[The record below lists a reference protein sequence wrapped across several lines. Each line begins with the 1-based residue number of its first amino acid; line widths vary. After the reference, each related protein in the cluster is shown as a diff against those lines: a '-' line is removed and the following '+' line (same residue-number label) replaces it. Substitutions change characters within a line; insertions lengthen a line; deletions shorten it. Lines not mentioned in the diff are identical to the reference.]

1 MTPDRPERKNPRLRG
16 WDYGAGGTY
25 FVTFCTSA
33 HRPVL
38 SSIRRGDP
46 CGRPPLVLTPLGECV
61 AEAIALTG
69 VRVEHQVIMP
79 NHVHLLLTLERA
91 ATRAAPTGAGTQAAT
106 RIAPA
111 DGQTRVAARIVPTG
125 AGTQADARV
134 APRRQ
139 RAAGGRTGC
148 PRRQRAAGGRKGCP
162 TDSGTR
168 ADARIAPTGRGTQAD
183 ARVAPADS
191 GPQADARVAPTDSG
205 PRAAAE
211 LGRLVGGV
219 KSRSVHLAAGR
230 GLEAGRL
237 WQRGYYDHIVR
248 SENDFL
254 RIWTYI
260 DNNPLRWE
268 LDRYYTER

>member
-91 ATRAAPTGAGTQAAT
+91 ATRAAPIGAGTQAAARIAPADGQTRVAARIVPTGAGTQAAT

-125 AGTQADARV
+125 AGTR
-134 APRRQ
+134 
-139 RAAGGRTGC
+139 
-148 PRRQRAAGGRKGCP
+148 
-162 TDSGTR
+162 
-168 ADARIAPTGRGTQAD
+168 
-183 ARVAPADS
+183 
-191 GPQADARVAPTDSG
+191 ADARVAPTDSG

>member
-61 AEAIALTG
+61 AESIALTG

-91 ATRAAPTGAGTQAAT
+91 ATRAAPIGAGTQAAA

-111 DGQTRVAARIVPTG
+111 DGPTRVAARIVPTG

-134 APRRQ
+134 APTDSGT
-139 RAAGGRTGC
+139 RADARI
-148 PRRQRAAGGRKGCP
+148 AP

-183 ARVAPADS
+183 ARVAPTGA
-191 GPQADARVAPTDSG
+191 GTQADARVAPTDSG

>member
-91 ATRAAPTGAGTQAAT
+91 ATRAAPTGAGTQA
-106 RIAPA
+106 
-111 DGQTRVAARIVPTG
+111 
-125 AGTQADARV
+125 DARV
-134 APRRQ
+134 S
-139 RAAGGRTGC
+139 
-148 PRRQRAAGGRKGCP
+148 P
-162 TDSGTR
+162 TD
-168 ADARIAPTGRGTQAD
+168 RGTQ
-183 ARVAPADS
+183 
-191 GPQADARVAPTDSG
+191 
-205 PRAAAE
+205 AAAE
-211 LGRLVGGV
+211 LGRLVGTV

-254 RIWTYI
+254 RIWNYI
-260 DNNPLRWE
+260 DNNPLKWE
-268 LDRYYTER
+268 LDCYYTER

>member
-1 MTPDRPERKNPRLRG
+1 M
-16 WDYGAGGTY
+16 
-25 FVTFCTSA
+25 
-33 HRPVL
+33 
-38 SSIRRGDP
+38 
-46 CGRPPLVLTPLGECV
+46 

-91 ATRAAPTGAGTQAAT
+91 ATRAAPTGAGTQAAARIVPADGQTRVAARIVPTGAGTQAAT

-125 AGTQADARV
+125 AGTR
-134 APRRQ
+134 
-139 RAAGGRTGC
+139 
-148 PRRQRAAGGRKGCP
+148 
-162 TDSGTR
+162 
-168 ADARIAPTGRGTQAD
+168 
-183 ARVAPADS
+183 
-191 GPQADARVAPTDSG
+191 ADARVAPTDSG

-268 LDRYYTER
+268 LDCYYTER

>member
-1 MTPDRPERKNPRLRG
+1 VTPDRPERKNPRLRG

-91 ATRAAPTGAGTQAAT
+91 ATRAAPTGAGTQAAA

-111 DGQTRVAARIVPTG
+111 DGQTRVAARIAPTG

-134 APRRQ
+134 APTG
-139 RAAGGRTGC
+139 AGTQADARI
-148 PRRQRAAGGRKGCP
+148 AP

-183 ARVAPADS
+183 ARVAPTGRGTQADARVAPT
-191 GPQADARVAPTDSG
+191 GAGTQADARVAPTDSG
-205 PRAAAE
+205 PRAATE

>member
-61 AEAIALTG
+61 AESIALTG

-111 DGQTRVAARIVPTG
+111 DGQTRVAARIV
-125 AGTQADARV
+125 
-134 APRRQ
+134 
-139 RAAGGRTGC
+139 
-148 PRRQRAAGGRKGCP
+148 
-162 TDSGTR
+162 
-168 ADARIAPTGRGTQAD
+168 
-183 ARVAPADS
+183 
-191 GPQADARVAPTDSG
+191 
-205 PRAAAE
+205 
-211 LGRLVGGV
+211 RLVGGV

-248 SENDFL
+248 SEKDFL

-268 LDRYYTER
+268 LDCYYTER

>member
-106 RIAPA
+106 RIASA

-125 AGTQADARV
+125 AGTQAA
-134 APRRQ
+134 
-139 RAAGGRTGC
+139 T
-148 PRRQRAAGGRKGCP
+148 
-162 TDSGTR
+162 
-168 ADARIAPTGRGTQAD
+168 RIAPAD
-183 ARVAPADS
+183 GQTRVAARIVPTGA
-191 GPQADARVAPTDSG
+191 GTQADARVAPTDSG

>member
-106 RIAPA
+106 RLAPA

-125 AGTQADARV
+125 AGTQAA
-134 APRRQ
+134 
-139 RAAGGRTGC
+139 T
-148 PRRQRAAGGRKGCP
+148 
-162 TDSGTR
+162 
-168 ADARIAPTGRGTQAD
+168 RIAPAD
-183 ARVAPADS
+183 GQTRVAARIVPTGA
-191 GPQADARVAPTDSG
+191 GTQADARVAPTDSG

>member
-1 MTPDRPERKNPRLRG
+1 VTPDRPERKNPRLRG

-61 AEAIALTG
+61 AESIALTG

-91 ATRAAPTGAGTQAAT
+91 ATRAAPTGAGTQAAARIVPADGQTRVAARIVPTGAGTQAAT

-125 AGTQADARV
+125 AGT
-134 APRRQ
+134 
-139 RAAGGRTGC
+139 
-148 PRRQRAAGGRKGCP
+148 
-162 TDSGTR
+162 
-168 ADARIAPTGRGTQAD
+168 
-183 ARVAPADS
+183 
-191 GPQADARVAPTDSG
+191 QADARVAPTDSG

-268 LDRYYTER
+268 LDCYYTER

>member
-1 MTPDRPERKNPRLRG
+1 MAIREGRKYRLV
-16 WDYGAGGTY
+16 GAG
-25 FVTFCTSA
+25 A
-33 HRPVL
+33 HTRP
-38 SSIRRGDP
+38 
-46 CGRPPLVLTPLGECV
+46 
-61 AEAIALTG
+61 
-69 VRVEHQVIMP
+69 
-79 NHVHLLLTLERA
+79 RA

-125 AGTQADARV
+125 AGT
-134 APRRQ
+134 
-139 RAAGGRTGC
+139 
-148 PRRQRAAGGRKGCP
+148 
-162 TDSGTR
+162 
-168 ADARIAPTGRGTQAD
+168 
-183 ARVAPADS
+183 
-191 GPQADARVAPTDSG
+191 QADARVAPTDSG

-268 LDRYYTER
+268 LDCYYTER

>member
-38 SSIRRGDP
+38 SSVRRGDP

-91 ATRAAPTGAGTQAAT
+91 ATRAAPTGAGTQAAA

-134 APRRQ
+134 AP
-139 RAAGGRTGC
+139 
-148 PRRQRAAGGRKGCP
+148 
-162 TDSGTR
+162 
-168 ADARIAPTGRGTQAD
+168 
-183 ARVAPADS
+183 ADS
-191 GPQADARVAPTDSG
+191 GPRADARVAPTDSG
-205 PRAAAE
+205 TQADARVSPTDSGTRAATE
-211 LGRLVGGV
+211 LGRLVGTV

-230 GLEAGRL
+230 GLKAGRL

-248 SENDFL
+248 RENDFL

>member
-91 ATRAAPTGAGTQAAT
+91 ATRAAPIGAGTQAAA

-134 APRRQ
+134 AP
-139 RAAGGRTGC
+139 
-148 PRRQRAAGGRKGCP
+148 

-183 ARVAPADS
+183 ARVAPTRA
-191 GPQADARVAPTDSG
+191 GTLADARVAPTDSG

-211 LGRLVGGV
+211 LGRLVGTV

>member
-91 ATRAAPTGAGTQAAT
+91 ATRAAPTGAGTQA
-106 RIAPA
+106 
-111 DGQTRVAARIVPTG
+111 
-125 AGTQADARV
+125 DARV
-134 APRRQ
+134 S
-139 RAAGGRTGC
+139 
-148 PRRQRAAGGRKGCP
+148 P
-162 TDSGTR
+162 TD
-168 ADARIAPTGRGTQAD
+168 RGTQA
-183 ARVAPADS
+183 A
-191 GPQADARVAPTDSG
+191 T
-205 PRAAAE
+205 E

-268 LDRYYTER
+268 LDCYYTER

>member
-61 AEAIALTG
+61 AESIALTG

-91 ATRAAPTGAGTQAAT
+91 ATRAAPTGAGTQAAARIVPADGQT
-106 RIAPA
+106 RVAARIVPTGAGTQAATSIAPA

-125 AGTQADARV
+125 AGT
-134 APRRQ
+134 
-139 RAAGGRTGC
+139 
-148 PRRQRAAGGRKGCP
+148 
-162 TDSGTR
+162 
-168 ADARIAPTGRGTQAD
+168 
-183 ARVAPADS
+183 
-191 GPQADARVAPTDSG
+191 QADARVAPTDSG

>member
-91 ATRAAPTGAGTQAAT
+91 ATRAAPTGAGTQAAA

-134 APRRQ
+134 AP
-139 RAAGGRTGC
+139 
-148 PRRQRAAGGRKGCP
+148 

-183 ARVAPADS
+183 ARVAPTGA
-191 GPQADARVAPTDSG
+191 GTQADARVAPTDSG

-211 LGRLVGGV
+211 LGRLVGTV

-268 LDRYYTER
+268 LDCYYTER

>member
-61 AEAIALTG
+61 AESIALTG

-91 ATRAAPTGAGTQAAT
+91 ATRAAPTGAGMQAAARIVPADGQTRVAARIVPTGAGTQAAT

-125 AGTQADARV
+125 AGTR
-134 APRRQ
+134 
-139 RAAGGRTGC
+139 
-148 PRRQRAAGGRKGCP
+148 
-162 TDSGTR
+162 
-168 ADARIAPTGRGTQAD
+168 
-183 ARVAPADS
+183 
-191 GPQADARVAPTDSG
+191 ADARVAPTDSG

-211 LGRLVGGV
+211 LGRLVGAV

-268 LDRYYTER
+268 LDCYYTER

>member
-1 MTPDRPERKNPRLRG
+1 MTPDRLERKNPRLRG

-91 ATRAAPTGAGTQAAT
+91 ATRAAPTGAGMQAAA

-134 APRRQ
+134 APTDRGPRAAATLAPTVGSQ
-139 RAAGGRTGC
+139 RAA
-148 PRRQRAAGGRKGCP
+148 
-162 TDSGTR
+162 S
-168 ADARIAPTGRGTQAD
+168 
-183 ARVAPADS
+183 
-191 GPQADARVAPTDSG
+191 RVAPTDSG
-205 PRAAAE
+205 PRAATE
-211 LGRLVGGV
+211 LGRLVGTV

-248 SENDFL
+248 RENDFL

-268 LDRYYTER
+268 LDCYYTER

>member
-91 ATRAAPTGAGTQAAT
+91 ATRAAPTGAGTQAAA

-111 DGQTRVAARIVPTG
+111 DGQTRVAARIAPTG

-134 APRRQ
+134 A
-139 RAAGGRTGC
+139 
-148 PRRQRAAGGRKGCP
+148 P

-183 ARVAPADS
+183 ARVAPTGA
-191 GPQADARVAPTDSG
+191 GTQADARVAPTDSG

-211 LGRLVGGV
+211 LGRLVGTV
-219 KSRSVHLAAGR
+219 KSRSVHRAAGR

>member
-91 ATRAAPTGAGTQAAT
+91 ATRAAPTGAGTQAAA

-134 APRRQ
+134 AP
-139 RAAGGRTGC
+139 
-148 PRRQRAAGGRKGCP
+148 
-162 TDSGTR
+162 
-168 ADARIAPTGRGTQAD
+168 TGRGTQAD
-183 ARVAPADS
+183 ARVAPTGA
-191 GPQADARVAPTDSG
+191 GTQADARVSPTDSRT
-205 PRAAAE
+205 RATAE
-211 LGRLVGGV
+211 LGRLVGTV

>member
-91 ATRAAPTGAGTQAAT
+91 ATRAAPIGAGTQAAA

-111 DGQTRVAARIVPTG
+111 DGQTRVAARVAPTG

-134 APRRQ
+134 APTDSGT
-139 RAAGGRTGC
+139 RADARI
-148 PRRQRAAGGRKGCP
+148 AP

-183 ARVAPADS
+183 ARVAPTGA
-191 GPQADARVAPTDSG
+191 GTQADARVAPTDSG

-211 LGRLVGGV
+211 LGRLVGTV

>member
-106 RIAPA
+106 RIAP
-111 DGQTRVAARIVPTG
+111 TG

-134 APRRQ
+134 S
-139 RAAGGRTGC
+139 
-148 PRRQRAAGGRKGCP
+148 P
-162 TDSGTR
+162 TD
-168 ADARIAPTGRGTQAD
+168 RGTQA
-183 ARVAPADS
+183 A
-191 GPQADARVAPTDSG
+191 T
-205 PRAAAE
+205 E
-211 LGRLVGGV
+211 LGRLVGTV

>member
-25 FVTFCTSA
+25 FVTFCTSV

-91 ATRAAPTGAGTQAAT
+91 ATRAAPTGAGT
-106 RIAPA
+106 R
-111 DGQTRVAARIVPTG
+111 
-125 AGTQADARV
+125 ADARV
-134 APRRQ
+134 S
-139 RAAGGRTGC
+139 
-148 PRRQRAAGGRKGCP
+148 P
-162 TDSGTR
+162 TD
-168 ADARIAPTGRGTQAD
+168 RGTQA
-183 ARVAPADS
+183 A
-191 GPQADARVAPTDSG
+191 T
-205 PRAAAE
+205 E
-211 LGRLVGGV
+211 LGRLVGTV

>member
-38 SSIRRGDP
+38 SSVRRGDP
-46 CGRPPLVLTPLGECV
+46 CGRPPLVLTPPGECV

-106 RIAPA
+106 RIAP
-111 DGQTRVAARIVPTG
+111 TG

-134 APRRQ
+134 S
-139 RAAGGRTGC
+139 
-148 PRRQRAAGGRKGCP
+148 P
-162 TDSGTR
+162 TD
-168 ADARIAPTGRGTQAD
+168 RGTQ
-183 ARVAPADS
+183 
-191 GPQADARVAPTDSG
+191 
-205 PRAAAE
+205 AAAE
-211 LGRLVGGV
+211 LGRLVGTV

>member
-61 AEAIALTG
+61 AESIALTG

-91 ATRAAPTGAGTQAAT
+91 ATRAAPTGAGT
-106 RIAPA
+106 
-111 DGQTRVAARIVPTG
+111 
-125 AGTQADARV
+125 
-134 APRRQ
+134 
-139 RAAGGRTGC
+139 
-148 PRRQRAAGGRKGCP
+148 
-162 TDSGTR
+162 
-168 ADARIAPTGRGTQAD
+168 
-183 ARVAPADS
+183 
-191 GPQADARVAPTDSG
+191 QADARVAPTDSG

-268 LDRYYTER
+268 LDCYYTER

>member
-61 AEAIALTG
+61 AESIALTG

-91 ATRAAPTGAGTQAAT
+91 ATRAAPTGAGTQAAARIVPADGQTRVAARIVPTGAGTQAAT

-125 AGTQADARV
+125 AGT
-134 APRRQ
+134 
-139 RAAGGRTGC
+139 
-148 PRRQRAAGGRKGCP
+148 
-162 TDSGTR
+162 
-168 ADARIAPTGRGTQAD
+168 
-183 ARVAPADS
+183 
-191 GPQADARVAPTDSG
+191 QADARVAPTDSG

-230 GLEAGRL
+230 GLEVGRL

-268 LDRYYTER
+268 LDCYYTER

>member
-91 ATRAAPTGAGTQAAT
+91 ATRAAPTGAGTQAAARIVPADGQTRVAARIVPTGAGTQAAT

-125 AGTQADARV
+125 AGT
-134 APRRQ
+134 
-139 RAAGGRTGC
+139 
-148 PRRQRAAGGRKGCP
+148 
-162 TDSGTR
+162 
-168 ADARIAPTGRGTQAD
+168 
-183 ARVAPADS
+183 
-191 GPQADARVAPTDSG
+191 QADARVAPTDSG

-260 DNNPLRWE
+260 NNNPLRWE
-268 LDRYYTER
+268 LDCYYTER

>member
-61 AEAIALTG
+61 AESIALTG

-91 ATRAAPTGAGTQAAT
+91 ATSAAPTGAGTQAA
-106 RIAPA
+106 
-111 DGQTRVAARIVPTG
+111 ARI
-125 AGTQADARV
+125 
-134 APRRQ
+134 
-139 RAAGGRTGC
+139 
-148 PRRQRAAGGRKGCP
+148 
-162 TDSGTR
+162 
-168 ADARIAPTGRGTQAD
+168 
-183 ARVAPADS
+183 
-191 GPQADARVAPTDSG
+191 APTDSG

-254 RIWTYI
+254 RIWNYI
-260 DNNPLRWE
+260 DNNPLKWE
-268 LDRYYTER
+268 LDCYYTER

>member
-33 HRPVL
+33 PRPVL

-91 ATRAAPTGAGTQAAT
+91 ATRAAPTGAGTQA
-106 RIAPA
+106 
-111 DGQTRVAARIVPTG
+111 
-125 AGTQADARV
+125 DARV
-134 APRRQ
+134 S
-139 RAAGGRTGC
+139 
-148 PRRQRAAGGRKGCP
+148 P
-162 TDSGTR
+162 TD
-168 ADARIAPTGRGTQAD
+168 RGTQA
-183 ARVAPADS
+183 A
-191 GPQADARVAPTDSG
+191 T
-205 PRAAAE
+205 E
-211 LGRLVGGV
+211 LGRLVGTV

>member
-91 ATRAAPTGAGTQAAT
+91 ATRAAPTGAGTQAAA

-111 DGQTRVAARIVPTG
+111 DGQTRVAARIAPTG

-134 APRRQ
+134 
-139 RAAGGRTGC
+139 
-148 PRRQRAAGGRKGCP
+148 
-162 TDSGTR
+162 
-168 ADARIAPTGRGTQAD
+168 APTGRGTQAD
-183 ARVAPADS
+183 ARVAPTGA
-191 GPQADARVAPTDSG
+191 GTQADARVAPTDSG

-268 LDRYYTER
+268 LDCYYTER

>member
-125 AGTQADARV
+125 AGTQAA
-134 APRRQ
+134 
-139 RAAGGRTGC
+139 T
-148 PRRQRAAGGRKGCP
+148 
-162 TDSGTR
+162 
-168 ADARIAPTGRGTQAD
+168 RIAPAD
-183 ARVAPADS
+183 GQTRVAARIVPTGA
-191 GPQADARVAPTDSG
+191 GTQADARVAPTDSG

-268 LDRYYTER
+268 LDCYYTER

>member
-61 AEAIALTG
+61 AESIALTG

-91 ATRAAPTGAGTQAAT
+91 ATRAAPTGAGTQAAARIVPADGQTRVAARIVPTGAGTQAAT

-125 AGTQADARV
+125 AGTR
-134 APRRQ
+134 
-139 RAAGGRTGC
+139 
-148 PRRQRAAGGRKGCP
+148 
-162 TDSGTR
+162 
-168 ADARIAPTGRGTQAD
+168 
-183 ARVAPADS
+183 
-191 GPQADARVAPTDSG
+191 ADARVAPTDSG

-268 LDRYYTER
+268 LDCYYTER

>member
-91 ATRAAPTGAGTQAAT
+91 ATRAAPTGAGTQAAA

-134 APRRQ
+134 AP
-139 RAAGGRTGC
+139 
-148 PRRQRAAGGRKGCP
+148 

-168 ADARIAPTGRGTQAD
+168 ADARIAPTGRGTQAA
-183 ARVAPADS
+183 ARVAPA
-191 GPQADARVAPTDSG
+191 DSG

-268 LDRYYTER
+268 LDCYYTER

>member
-1 MTPDRPERKNPRLRG
+1 
-16 WDYGAGGTY
+16 
-25 FVTFCTSA
+25 
-33 HRPVL
+33 
-38 SSIRRGDP
+38 
-46 CGRPPLVLTPLGECV
+46 
-61 AEAIALTG
+61 
-69 VRVEHQVIMP
+69 MP

-91 ATRAAPTGAGTQAAT
+91 ATRAAPTGAGT
-106 RIAPA
+106 
-111 DGQTRVAARIVPTG
+111 
-125 AGTQADARV
+125 
-134 APRRQ
+134 
-139 RAAGGRTGC
+139 
-148 PRRQRAAGGRKGCP
+148 
-162 TDSGTR
+162 
-168 ADARIAPTGRGTQAD
+168 
-183 ARVAPADS
+183 
-191 GPQADARVAPTDSG
+191 QADARVAPTDSG

-268 LDRYYTER
+268 LDCYYTER

>member
-106 RIAPA
+106 
-111 DGQTRVAARIVPTG
+111 
-125 AGTQADARV
+125 
-134 APRRQ
+134 
-139 RAAGGRTGC
+139 
-148 PRRQRAAGGRKGCP
+148 
-162 TDSGTR
+162 
-168 ADARIAPTGRGTQAD
+168 
-183 ARVAPADS
+183 
-191 GPQADARVAPTDSG
+191 
-205 PRAAAE
+205 E
-211 LGRLVGGV
+211 LGRLVGAV
-219 KSRSVHLAAGR
+219 NSRSVHLAAGR

-254 RIWTYI
+254 RIWNYI
-260 DNNPLRWE
+260 DNNPLKWE
-268 LDRYYTER
+268 LDCYYTER

>member
-91 ATRAAPTGAGTQAAT
+91 ATRAAPTGAGTQAAARIVPADGQTRVAARIVPTGAGTQAAT

-125 AGTQADARV
+125 AG
-134 APRRQ
+134 
-139 RAAGGRTGC
+139 
-148 PRRQRAAGGRKGCP
+148 
-162 TDSGTR
+162 
-168 ADARIAPTGRGTQAD
+168 
-183 ARVAPADS
+183 
-191 GPQADARVAPTDSG
+191 
-205 PRAAAE
+205 
-211 LGRLVGGV
+211 
-219 KSRSVHLAAGR
+219 
-230 GLEAGRL
+230 
-237 WQRGYYDHIVR
+237 
-248 SENDFL
+248 
-254 RIWTYI
+254 
-260 DNNPLRWE
+260 
-268 LDRYYTER
+268 

>member
-91 ATRAAPTGAGTQAAT
+91 ATRAAPIGAGTQAAA

-111 DGQTRVAARIVPTG
+111 
-125 AGTQADARV
+125 
-134 APRRQ
+134 
-139 RAAGGRTGC
+139 
-148 PRRQRAAGGRKGCP
+148 
-162 TDSGTR
+162 DSGTR

-183 ARVAPADS
+183 ARVAPTGA
-191 GPQADARVAPTDSG
+191 GTQADARVAPTDSG

-211 LGRLVGGV
+211 LGRLVGTV

>member
-38 SSIRRGDP
+38 SSVRRGDP

-91 ATRAAPTGAGTQAAT
+91 ATRAAPTGAGTQAAA

-134 APRRQ
+134 APADSGP
-139 RAAGGRTGC
+139 RADARV
-148 PRRQRAAGGRKGCP
+148 AP

-168 ADARIAPTGRGTQAD
+168 ADARIAPTDSGTQAD
-183 ARVAPADS
+183 ARVS
-191 GPQADARVAPTDSG
+191 PTDSG
-205 PRAAAE
+205 TRAATE
-211 LGRLVGGV
+211 LGRLVGTV

-230 GLEAGRL
+230 GLKAGRL

-248 SENDFL
+248 RENDFL

>member
-91 ATRAAPTGAGTQAAT
+91 ATRAAPTGAGTQAAARIVPADGQTRVAARIVPTGAGTQAAT

-125 AGTQADARV
+125 AGTR
-134 APRRQ
+134 
-139 RAAGGRTGC
+139 
-148 PRRQRAAGGRKGCP
+148 
-162 TDSGTR
+162 
-168 ADARIAPTGRGTQAD
+168 
-183 ARVAPADS
+183 
-191 GPQADARVAPTDSG
+191 ADARVAPTDSG
-205 PRAAAE
+205 PRAATE
-211 LGRLVGGV
+211 LGRLVGTV

-254 RIWTYI
+254 RIGTYI